1 MSLLAP
7 ARGMPALPAK
17 GGFSRPSFIRNP
29 GSHLGL
35 ISPRSL
41 AYSICWD
48 RLSLS
53 FIAPFFT
60 PSQFHKRFNLFIIR
74 STASL
79 IGTEGGDSYGNSKR
93 SSVGRTIVQS
103 HEPWDPTVSEA
114 NEEAQAMP
122 VESVRLQWKSTVLAH
137 IQRIRYVQIY
147 ILGFKA
153 TTLFDGASNHSSK
166 IHEKGLLK
174 R

>member
-17 GGFSRPSFIRNP
+17 GGFSRPSFIRTP

-41 AYSICWD
+41 AYSICLD

-53 FIAPFFT
+53 FTASFFT
-60 PSQFHKRFNLFIIR
+60 SSQFHKRFNLFIIR

-79 IGTEGGDSYGNSKR
+79 IGTE
-93 SSVGRTIVQS
+93 
-103 HEPWDPTVSEA
+103 
-114 NEEAQAMP
+114 
-122 VESVRLQWKSTVLAH
+122 SVRLQWKSTVLAH
-137 IQRIRYVQIY
+137 IERIQIYVQIY
-147 ILGFKA
+147 ILRQKGF
-153 TTLFDGASNHSSK
+153 
-166 IHEKGLLK
+166 
-174 R
+174 

>member
-1 MSLLAP
+1 MPFNYRKWNILAFRGRLMSLLAP

-79 IGTEGGDSYGNSKR
+79 IGTE
-93 SSVGRTIVQS
+93 
-103 HEPWDPTVSEA
+103 
-114 NEEAQAMP
+114 
-122 VESVRLQWKSTVLAH
+122 SVRLQWKSTVLAH
-137 IQRIRYVQIY
+137 IQRILYVQIY
-147 ILGFKA
+147 ILGFKV
-153 TTLFDGASNHSSK
+153 TTLFDGASNHSPK
-166 IHEKGLLK
+166 TPEKGLLK

>member
-1 MSLLAP
+1 MPFNYRKWNILAFRGRLMSLLAP

-53 FIAPFFT
+53 FTASFFT
-60 PSQFHKRFNLFIIR
+60 SSQFHKRFNLIR

-79 IGTEGGDSYGNSKR
+79 IGTEGGDSWDCALLVPSK
-93 SSVGRTIVQS
+93 TIAITRPTKTFAGIAKG
-103 HEPWDPTVSEA
+103 HRWDE
-114 NEEAQAMP
+114 
-122 VESVRLQWKSTVLAH
+122 R
-137 IQRIRYVQIY
+137 
-147 ILGFKA
+147 
-153 TTLFDGASNHSSK
+153 
-166 IHEKGLLK
+166 
-174 R
+174 